1 MAAQGARQISVPLRT
16 PCSPHMGASEER
28 RRAQLFVLI
37 RRGAGD
43 ISGENA
49 AEMGG
54 TRWALEV
61 SIQFWHLQASTALVT
76 VSQVFLGQVQFNQ
89 KDGCTAGGP
98 LQLTLT
104 S

>member
-1 MAAQGARQISVPLRT
+1 
-16 PCSPHMGASEER
+16 
-28 RRAQLFVLI
+28 
-37 RRGAGD
+37 
-43 ISGENA
+43 
-49 AEMGG
+49 MGG